1 MIRSNDFHGAL
12 ADVGIDFFFGVPDS
26 LLKDFTAYI
35 TDNVPHERHV
45 ISANEGNAIGLAAGH
60 YLATGKPALVYLQNA
75 GFGNVVNPLMSLGN
89 PEVYG
94 IPMLLI
100 VGWRGE
106 PGREDAVQHAK
117 EGRIMNELFGV
128 LELPYEVL
136 PDSIEGAKVSLGKAK
151 RVMAEKN
158 TPYALLVRSGTFEKH
173 PPLESKDSGPY
184 ELSRE
189 EALGIIIDSLGGE
202 DIVISTTGKVSR
214 ELYEYRDKR
223 GDGHDKDF
231 LNIGAMG
238 HTSSIALG
246 IALEK
251 PNHRVYCLDGDGS
264 VIMHMGILAVIGERA
279 PKNFR
284 HMVLNNGA
292 HESVGG
298 QPTAAFTA
306 DLAAVAKA
314 CGYKDAV
321 MVDSKSKLEE
331 QLKTLKRVDGPTFLE
346 IRVSATSRKD
356 LSRPAQTP
364 SSRKEAFMSFL
375 GK

>member
-1 MIRSNDFHGAL
+1 MIRPNYFHGAL
-12 ADVGIDFFFGVPDS
+12 TDIGIDFFCGVPDS

-75 GFGNVVNPLMSLGN
+75 GFGNVVNPLMSLGD
-89 PEVYG
+89 PEIYG

-117 EGRIMNELFGV
+117 EGRIMEELFGV

-136 PDSIEGAKVSLGKAK
+136 PDSIEGAKISLDKAK

-158 TPYALLVRSGTFEKH
+158 TPYALLVRGGTFEKH
-173 PPLESKDSGPY
+173 QLESKDSGPY

-189 EALGIIIDSLGGE
+189 EALGIIIDSLSGK

-238 HTSSIALG
+238 HTSSVALG
-246 IALEK
+246 IAMEK
-251 PNHRVYCLDGDGS
+251 PGRNVYCVDGDGS
-264 VIMHMGILAVIGERA
+264 VLMHMGVLAVIGERA

-321 MVDSKSKLEE
+321 MADSKNKLVE
-331 QLKTLKRVDGPTFLE
+331 QLKTLRRINGPTFLE
-346 IRVSATSRKD
+346 VRVNVTSRKD

-364 SSRKEAFMSFL
+364 SSRKESFMNFL
-375 GK
+375 DN